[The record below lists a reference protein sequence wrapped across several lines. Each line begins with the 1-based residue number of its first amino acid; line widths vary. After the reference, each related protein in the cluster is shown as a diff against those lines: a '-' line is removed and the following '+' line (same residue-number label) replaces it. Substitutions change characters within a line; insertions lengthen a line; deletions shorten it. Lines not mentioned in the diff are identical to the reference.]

1 MATPQDGLLCWQCG
15 RPTGLVDR
23 IVRSDQCP
31 ECGADL
37 RTCRGCRHF
46 DPSRKYQCRE
56 QIDTPVGN
64 KETANYCDWFA
75 ARDAMKGS
83 SGMKGTS
90 DARSDRK
97 KRFDD
102 LFND

>member
-1 MATPQDGLLCWQCG
+1 M
-15 RPTGLVDR
+15 VDR
-23 IVRSDQCP
+23 IIRSDQCP
-31 ECGADL
+31 DCGADL
-37 RTCRGCRHF
+37 HSCRGCRHF
-46 DPSRKYQCRE
+46 DPTRRHQCRE

-64 KETANYCDWFA
+64 KEAANYCEWFS

-83 SGMKGTS
+83 SGMKGTP

-102 LFND
+102 LFHD